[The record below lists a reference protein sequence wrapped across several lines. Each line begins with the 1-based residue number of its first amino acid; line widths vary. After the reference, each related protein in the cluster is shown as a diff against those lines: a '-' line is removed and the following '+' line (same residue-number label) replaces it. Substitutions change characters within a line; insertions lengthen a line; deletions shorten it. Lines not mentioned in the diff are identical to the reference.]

1 MAYVGVIP
9 SAPALLASSSSA
21 LIPDS
26 RSEQTM
32 QPEVYK
38 RMAELCEKIQLEK
51 DPRALTRLIEEL
63 TRLLEDEANPARSLP
78 TKKFPATSG

>member
-1 MAYVGVIP
+1 
-9 SAPALLASSSSA
+9 
-21 LIPDS
+21 
-26 RSEQTM
+26 M
-32 QPEVYK
+32 QPEMYK

-78 TKKFPATSG
+78 TKKFPATCA